1 MSELTGHR
9 DEEKGRLATAGG
21 LLKST
26 HHIRIQGRNQL
37 VLFKFEITGGKHIA
51 AHTEPIPRSGGSPT
65 HLKNDDRL

>member
-51 AHTEPIPRSGGSPT
+51 HGADSKVRWVANALEE
-65 HLKNDDRL
+65 